1 MSDMLEQAI
10 IDAETLK
17 EAALKN
23 AEKIIVEKYSNEIKE
38 AVDTLLEQPVE
49 EDPLDAV
56 EEAPLGAED
65 DLLGIEEG
73 SEENV
78 PDLPRADLDGED
90 IEGVETSSEGKSVE
104 INLGELAQALEEDEE
119 SGEGVNV
126 EDLINREQEVA
137 PEMPETS
144 EETGEGE
151 EIELSEE
158 QISEILE
165 KLTIDIKN
173 VPTGQAGGASNETL
187 EKEIKDILEAEE
199 EEEGLNEDEESPLP
213 SAREKELG
221 KQVENLSLKNKKLMK
236 EKKKFKDMLL
246 QLKDRLEEVN
256 LSNAKLLYTNR
267 VLGSASLN
275 ERQRNRIVD
284 ALSNADSVEEA
295 KVIYETL
302 QSAVGVSRKRTPKS
316 LSEAVQRSSTTLPR
330 RNSETKKL
338 DPVKNRWK
346 TLAGIS

>member
-1 MSDMLEQAI
+1 MLEQAI

-49 EDPLDAV
+49 EDPLGAV
-56 EEAPLGAED
+56 EEVPLGAED

-78 PDLPRADLDGED
+78 PDMPRADLDGED

-187 EKEIKDILEAEE
+187 EKEIKDILVAEE
-199 EEEGLNEDEESPLP
+199 EELNEDEENPLP

-302 QSAVGVSRKRTPKS
+302 QSAVGSSRKQATKS
-316 LSEAVQRSSTTLPR
+316 QNEVVQRSSTTIPR
-330 RNSETKKL
+330 RKEENKA
-338 DPVKNRWK
+338 DPLNDRWK
-346 TLAGIS
+346 TLAGIK

>member
-187 EKEIKDILEAEE
+187 EKEIKDILVAEE
-199 EEEGLNEDEESPLP
+199 EELNEDEENPLP

-302 QSAVGVSRKRTPKS
+302 QSAVGSSRKQAPKS
-316 LSEAVQRSSTTLPR
+316 LNEVVQRSSTTIPR
-330 RNSETKKL
+330 RKEENKA
-338 DPVKNRWK
+338 DPLNDRWK
-346 TLAGIS
+346 TLAGIK

>member
-187 EKEIKDILEAEE
+187 EKEIKDILVAEE

-302 QSAVGVSRKRTPKS
+302 QSAVGSSRKQAPKS
-316 LSEAVQRSSTTLPR
+316 LNEVVQRSSTTIPR
-330 RNSETKKL
+330 RKEENKA
-338 DPVKNRWK
+338 DPLNDRWK
-346 TLAGIS
+346 TLAGIK